1 MELNR
6 TTKRTCGIL
15 AIIAFFILFAWASNE
30 EYKDVV
36 ISSMSNAAYE
46 YIHEELGD
54 GCSTQEIVE
63 RYKSNKT
70 FYDSLQ

>member
-1 MELNR
+1 MDINE
-6 TTKRTCGIL
+6 TTKKTCGIL

-30 EYKDVV
+30 EYKEVV

-46 YIHEELGD
+46 HIHEELGD
-54 GCSTQEIVE
+54 GCTTQEIVD
-63 RYKSNKT
+63 RYKSNKI